1 MRNAVERLAEVKD
14 YHVSLDSLV
23 ERSCQLVCKG
33 EKSGITAPLRPET
46 VLAVVEDVVFFKVS
60 HGMADDDML
69 H

>member
-1 MRNAVERLAEVKD
+1 VVKRLAEVKD

-33 EKSGITAPLRPET
+33 EKLRITAPLCPET
-46 VLAVVEDVVFFKVS
+46 VLAVVEDVMLFKVS
-60 HGMADDDML
+60 HGMADNDML